1 MARDLRGSARRGGV
15 LRMSNSERLRL
26 LAEKSEDLAAR
37 TPDPVVRT
45 RQLELASSYR
55 RLADKEDFFDRR
67 DSAP

>member
-1 MARDLRGSARRGGV
+1 
-15 LRMSNSERLRL
+15 MSNSERLRL
-26 LAEKSEDLAAR
+26 LAEKCEDLAAR